1 MSSIPVLP
9 ELFVIKAVSPEPQ
22 KPENENYIVLTKLNN
37 GNWTT
42 TPVGLKGIFAVR
54 WFLTDNCVETKRV
67 AFAVEELC
75 KRRQTT
81 VTVAPHKSEKAAV
94 SGGWIA

>member
-1 MSSIPVLP
+1 MSVLPVLP
-9 ELFVIKAVSPEPQ
+9 HSFIIKAVSPEPR

-42 TPVGLKGIFAVR
+42 TPTGLNGIFAVR
-54 WFLTDNCVETKRV
+54 WCLTGNCVDTKRV

-75 KRRQTT
+75 NNRE
-81 VTVAPHKSEKAAV
+81 VTIAV
-94 SGGWIA
+94 FN

>member
-1 MSSIPVLP
+1 MSSLPVLP
-9 ELFVIKAVSPEPQ
+9 QSFIIKAVSTEPQ
-22 KPENENYIVLTKLNN
+22 SPENENYIVLTKLNN

-54 WFLTDNCVETKRV
+54 WFLTDNCVDTKRV

-75 KRRQTT
+75 KKREAT
-81 VTVAPHKSEKAAV
+81 V
-94 SGGWIA
+94 GGFDKVESRGHRM